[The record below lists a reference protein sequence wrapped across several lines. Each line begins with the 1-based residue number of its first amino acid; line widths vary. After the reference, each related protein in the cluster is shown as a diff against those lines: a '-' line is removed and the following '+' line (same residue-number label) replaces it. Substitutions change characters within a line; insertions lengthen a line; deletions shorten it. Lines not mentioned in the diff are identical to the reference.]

1 MIKTENLSLSSVSNW
16 AFPCPTIK
24 FVFKDIN
31 GLDGVKFSRKATTIG
46 FRSFGQS
53 YEILMR
59 RCNRLVFINFTDAS
73 AKFKSKQTADGGVRK
88 ILRLVSATLIERV
101 FVNSIPL

>member
-1 MIKTENLSLSSVSNW
+1 MQVKRALTVLSFGEVLDVLRYRLDDERPGKLGVNSMINTENLSLSSVLNW

-46 FRSFGQS
+46 FRSFG
-53 YEILMR
+53 
-59 RCNRLVFINFTDAS
+59 
-73 AKFKSKQTADGGVRK
+73 
-88 ILRLVSATLIERV
+88 
-101 FVNSIPL
+101 